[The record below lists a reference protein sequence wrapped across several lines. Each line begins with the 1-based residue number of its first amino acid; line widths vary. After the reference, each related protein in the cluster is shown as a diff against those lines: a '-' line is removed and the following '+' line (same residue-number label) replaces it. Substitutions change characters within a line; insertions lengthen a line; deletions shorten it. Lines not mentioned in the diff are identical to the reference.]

1 MFISA
6 ARRRS
11 ARALVFR
18 FRGEKNASSARHKTQ
33 MVLTCD
39 GER

>member
-11 ARALVFR
+11 ARALVFG

-33 MVLTCD
+33 MVLTSD